1 VLIPADMG
9 RPSFVCVGTQFAMR
23 ETFGS
28 AAHGAGRSMSRHAA
42 RRAGAGRDISH
53 ELEQRGIV
61 VAARSAKTLAEEM
74 PQAYK
79 DAADVVEALQLS
91 GIALPVARLRPL
103 GVIKG

>member
-1 VLIPADMG
+1 
-9 RPSFVCVGTQFAMR
+9 
-23 ETFGS
+23 
-28 AAHGAGRSMSRHAA
+28 
-42 RRAGAGRDISH
+42 
-53 ELEQRGIV
+53 
-61 VAARSAKTLAEEM
+61 M